1 MPPKGKTS
9 SKGAGGKGKGAD
21 GDAESS
27 GGGKQAKGGTA
38 VKVLV
43 MRELF
48 FIIYCVLFIHLYYA
62 LDCLKSYY
70 AVHIRPIQCGI
81 AIVSRPSVCL

>member
-27 GGGKQAKGGTA
+27 AGGKQAKGGA
-38 VKVLV
+38 ALKALSC
-43 MRELF
+43 MHCFL
-48 FIIYCVLFIHLYYA
+48 IYRTI
-62 LDCLKSYY
+62 
-70 AVHIRPIQCGI
+70 
-81 AIVSRPSVCL
+81 

>member
-9 SKGAGGKGKGAD
+9 SKGAGGKSKGAD

-38 VKVLV
+38 VKVFV
-43 MRELF
+43 
-48 FIIYCVLFIHLYYA
+48 
-62 LDCLKSYY
+62 
-70 AVHIRPIQCGI
+70 VH
-81 AIVSRPSVCL
+81 